1 MKNVIK
7 TKVTSWGNS
16 YGLRLPRNFINENKD
31 YFNNVLEVSLNKENQ
46 NLLIRPLV
54 VVKSKEYFREQ
65 LKKMK
70 RAKSEDMHELDWGK
84 PVGNEIW

>member
-16 YGLRLPRNFINENKD
+16 YGLRLPKSFINEHEEYLAD
-31 YFNNVLEVSLNKENQ
+31 EMEVVLDKNSKGFIV
-46 NLLIRPLV
+46 RPATTA
-54 VVKSKEYFREQ
+54 KSKEYFREQ

-70 RAKSEDMHELDWGK
+70 GTKSEDMHELDWGK